1 MAISMKTSPK
11 WLQSFFDQPLP
22 SAEEIG
28 DALTFHSCEIE
39 EITPN
44 YIDVNV
50 LPDRAGYCLC
60 HRGIAYELSAIL
72 KMEMNDP
79 LRVPLSEFK
88 STDALTIEI
97 ENLEKCSR
105 YIGAL
110 VRGVKVGPS
119 PDWLREALES
129 VGQRSINNV
138 VDATNY
144 VMLNIGQPLHAFDAA
159 NLVTTDDER
168 GNYAIKV
175 RDAREGEKIITLT
188 GEEFTLSEG
197 MILITD
203 GNTDA
208 GIGIGG
214 VKGGKAAAITDATT
228 DIIIESANFDGSL
241 VRKTSQK
248 LKLWTDASQ
257 RYQNKPSPELTAYG
271 MRAVL
276 ALIQEVAGGELEG
289 VVDTKQQ
296 GGNEIKTP
304 AQLAPIV
311 VTLEK
316 INSVLGSE
324 YTLAHVANVF
334 ESLDFAYLN
343 EGNVFTV
350 RPPFERRDILIAE
363 DLIEEVG
370 RIIGYD
376 SLPPVQLPPLEGAVD
391 QTKYRGI
398 EHIKDFLTGHGF
410 SEISTQTF
418 ATEGDITLENPLD
431 QTKPALRNSLA
442 VNMIDA
448 LARAKNV
455 APLVLGPAK
464 ELKLFEIG
472 TVFTLRSEHLS
483 LVLGYDQLIGKKSL
497 AVIDEIVEQLRDFL
511 PELMP
516 EAVKRTDLIA
526 EISLENLD
534 FAMLAQTSDED
545 DSAPAENVF
554 DVYQPEKILL
564 GEYKPFSIYPFAL
577 RDIAVWTP
585 SAFTESEVQNEI
597 EREAGELLARIDLFD
612 RFEKKN
618 EDGTSR
624 ISYAFRLVFES
635 SERTLS
641 DEDLNPIMDRV
652 TAALNTKEGFE
663 VR

>member
-1 MAISMKTSPK
+1 MKTSPK

-22 SAEEIG
+22 SEEEIA

-39 EITPN
+39 EMTPE
-44 YIDVNV
+44 YLDIKV

-88 STDALTIEI
+88 PTSALTIDI
-97 ENLEKCSR
+97 ENTEKCPR
-105 YIGAL
+105 YIGGII
-110 VRGVKVGPS
+110 RGVKVGPS

-144 VMLNIGQPLHAFDAA
+144 VMLDIGQPLHAFDAA
-159 NLVTTDDER
+159 NLTER
-168 GNYAIKV
+168 DGMYGIKV
-175 RDAREGEKIITLT
+175 RDSKTDEKITTLT
-188 GEEFTLSEG
+188 GENYSLPEGTL
-197 MILITD
+197 LITD
-203 GNTDA
+203 MYTDA
-208 GIGIGG
+208 GIGIAG
-214 VKGGKAAAITDATT
+214 VKGGKAAQITEATT

-241 VRKTSQK
+241 IRKTSQK

-257 RYQNKPSPELTAYG
+257 RYQNKPSSELTAYG

-276 ALIQEVAGGELEG
+276 ALIQEVAGGELDG
-289 VVDTKQQ
+289 VVDSKVAE
-296 GGNEIKTP
+296 GNEIKTV
-304 AQLAPIV
+304 AQLAPVV

-316 INSVLGSE
+316 INSVLGAD

-334 ESLDFAYLN
+334 EALSFAYLN

-350 RPPFERRDILIAE
+350 RPPFERRDIVIAE

-370 RIIGYD
+370 RILGYD
-376 SLPPVQLPPLEGAVD
+376 HIQSQPLPAIEVD
-391 QTKYRGI
+391 GDVTRYLGI
-398 EHIKDFLTGHGF
+398 EHIKDFLVAHGY

-418 ATEGDITLENPLD
+418 AEDGDIRLENPLD
-431 QTKPALRNSLA
+431 QTRPTLRNSLTA
-442 VNMIDA
+442 NMIDA
-448 LARAKNV
+448 LARAKTV
-455 APLVLGPAK
+455 APRVFGPVK

-472 TVFTLRSEHLS
+472 TVFTVRSEHLS

-511 PELMP
+511 PDLLP
-516 EAVKRTDLIA
+516 EAVKRTDSIA

-534 FAMLAQTSDED
+534 FAMLAQSSDED
-545 DSAPAENVF
+545 EATPANNSF
-554 DVYQPEKILL
+554 KAYQPEKISL
-564 GEYKPFSIYPFAL
+564 GRYTPFSVYPFAL

-585 SAFTESEVQNEI
+585 SAYTEDEVRNEI
-597 EREAGELLARIDLFD
+597 VREAGELLARIDLFD

-624 ISYAFRLVFES
+624 TSYAFRLVFES
-635 SERTLS
+635 PERTLS
-641 DEDLNPIMDRV
+641 DEDLNPVMDRV
-652 TAALNTKEGFE
+652 TAALNAKEGFE